1 MKKILL
7 FFISIAII
15 FSFCSCAG
23 SNNHSPDITDTQ
35 ENCNGYGSTD
45 RICESKDSFYLLRD
59 SYIFVVDKKSHKCR
73 PLCNKPDCPHDKYTG
88 GYNTNYCNAFAMSD
102 LDAIDYYGGKLYFTT
117 TKDEKDKDGNIITY
131 NMITRM
137 NPDGTGREDI
147 YTTTEKIFDDIKVHR
162 GYVYSHIES
171 LKQEN
176 SSWATNGI
184 EESQLCRLPVN
195 GGEWEKLDIK
205 KPKGKFLISD
215 YRIYGD
221 TIYTLYSVKEKNII
235 TTYNLKNNK
244 AYDITDNFK
253 PKPEWVFTVMNNKLY
268 FDNGNTVYKSEL
280 DGTDCKKVVDL
291 NEKYKD
297 YNKFRVYNNDGNSV
311 YITAFKGD
319 DSPDSLLILL
329 DKNGKTKSFKL
340 PKNIVLK
347 SAGDVDGQVFMKPEE
362 DSDCFYYLD
371 KTKLGTK
378 AFMTKIYEQN
388 LG

>member
-1 MKKILL
+1 M
-7 FFISIAII
+7 
-15 FSFCSCAG
+15 
-23 SNNHSPDITDTQ
+23 
-35 ENCNGYGSTD
+35 
-45 RICESKDSFYLLRD
+45 
-59 SYIFVVDKKSHKCR
+59 
-73 PLCNKPDCPHDKYTG
+73 
-88 GYNTNYCNAFAMSD
+88 
-102 LDAIDYYGGKLYFTT
+102 
-117 TKDEKDKDGNIITY
+117 
-131 NMITRM
+131 
-137 NPDGTGREDI
+137 
-147 YTTTEKIFDDIKVHR
+147 
-162 GYVYSHIES
+162 
-171 LKQEN
+171 
-176 SSWATNGI
+176 
-184 EESQLCRLPVN
+184 
-195 GGEWEKLDIK
+195 LDIK

-291 NEKYKD
+291 SEKYKD

-347 SAGDVDGQVFMKPEE
+347 SAGDVDGQVFMKSEE